1 MRNPP
6 WNRNELILALDLY
19 FKLDYGQMDG
29 RNKDIIQLSYLLSQ
43 IGIGKSVE
51 RSVNSVS
58 LKLANFK
65 RIDPS
70 FPGKGMK
77 SGSQLD
83 EEVWNEFSRK
93 KSELKKT
100 ASKLK
105 NDEIQAFVSRRKKQ
119 FINWLS
125 AVGKPNGTDYRDRT
139 IQVCANQVENTIAL
153 EFELELTNPGGLYAI
168 NEVDQ
173 LLSIEKI
180 LDAARDNKRRRDLCS
195 AFQNYLRFVRDQFEL
210 NDYSVIEQEV
220 ESRTEGGKKVYISV
234 QAERDLHLRN
244 KAIALHGTS
253 CMACKFNFGQFYGEW
268 GQDYIEVHH
277 LIPLGGS
284 GDKKRKTNPKTDLIV
299 LCANCHRMVHRK
311 KKILLTL
318 EELKQKII
326 TV

>member
-43 IGIGKSVE
+43 IGTGKGIE

-65 RIDPS
+65 RIDPD

-77 SGSQLD
+77 SGSLLD
-83 EEVWNEFSRK
+83 EEVWNEFAGN

-105 NDEIQAFVSRRKKQ
+105 KDEIKSFVSLRKKQ
-119 FINWLS
+119 FINWLA
-125 AVGKPNGTDYRDRT
+125 AVGKPDGTDYQSKT
-139 IQVCANQVENTIAL
+139 IQVYANQIENTISR
-153 EFELELTNPGGLYAI
+153 EFELEITNPGGLYAI
-168 NEVDQ
+168 DDVNQ
-173 LLSIEKI
+173 LLAIEKI
-180 LDAARDNKRRRDLCS
+180 LNAADDSKRRRDLRS

-210 NDYSVIEQEV
+210 NDSSEDEEEV
-220 ESRTEGGKKVYISV
+220 ESRTEGGKKVYISI

-253 CMACKFNFGQFYGEW
+253 CMACKFNFGQFYGKW

-311 KKILLTL
+311 KKTVLTL